1 MFQAHLQEFDVLV
14 RHGVQVR
21 VIGDLSLAPVAVQ
34 VAASRIMD
42 ATAHHSRAVLNLCF
56 SYT

>member
-1 MFQAHLQEFDVLV
+1 MLA

-21 VIGDLSLAPVAVQ
+21 VIGDLSLAPQAVQ
-34 VAASRIMD
+34 QAAAAVMS
-42 ATAHHSRAVLNLCF
+42 ATAHHKRAVLNLCF